1 MRRFRSLRYGHSAE
15 RQDSGTHSQS
25 FSTVSLRHTR
35 HSAAAR
41 VGKPRCF
48 HQVMGNEQ
56 EASLIAKDLYGIL
69 GIDESVDTSKVKSMY
84 AQQCR

>member
-1 MRRFRSLRYGHSAE
+1 VALSLNSLRRTRGTV
-15 RQDSGTHSQS
+15 RQP
-25 FSTVSLRHTR
+25 VC
-35 HSAAAR
+35 
-41 VGKPRCF
+41 VGKAPCF

-84 AQQCR
+84 AQPCR

>member
-1 MRRFRSLRYGHSAE
+1 MALTGVLNSE
-15 RQDSGTHSQS
+15 
-25 FSTVSLRHTR
+25 STAYTR
-35 HSAAAR
+35 HSATAR
-41 VGKPRCF
+41 VGKAPCF

-84 AQQCR
+84 AQPCR